1 MKLAVCVAYFNNVKE
16 IPRLLDPVYK
26 HVDMVIAID
35 GKYPGFEWDGN
46 LSTDGSTEL
55 LIEKYNAVVEINKS
69 PVEQIDKRNQYLDIA
84 ESAGMDWV
92 LVLDT
97 DDYLHKKWQDWNRF
111 YSELDKLKDDKLAN
125 IYSWISPKWRKNWNL
140 VEDNTWKLYTRL
152 IRPDKVRYDVT
163 HWTFSAKRDPTI
175 FEMPRETVDGIRITS
190 DSTLRT
196 KKYMDAGFEWAKKQ
210 MVEEDIRFEEPRVK
224 RMKYNYWIKEIKRVI
239 NMPNTIIL
247 RDNTPDKITE
257 KIKKEIENP

>member
-1 MKLAVCVAYFNNVKE
+1 MTKPRVALAVAYFNNVKE
-16 IPRLLDPVYK
+16 LPRLLDPVK
-26 HVDMVIAID
+26 EHVDLIIGID

-46 LSTDGSTEL
+46 LSNDGSTEL
-55 LIEKYNAVVEINKS
+55 LISKYNAVVEINKS
-69 PVEQIDKRNQYLDIA
+69 PVEQIDKRNQYLEIA
-84 ESAGMDWV
+84 DKAGMDWV

-111 YSELDKLKDDKLAN
+111 YKELEALPKEQKLAN

-152 IRPDKVRYDVT
+152 LRPAEVRYDIT
-163 HWTFSAKRDPTI
+163 HWTYIAKEKATI
-175 FEMPRETVDGIRITS
+175 FEMAETTIDGIRITS

-210 MVEEDIRFEEPRVK
+210 MVEENDRFEEPRAK
-224 RMKYNYWIKEIKRVI
+224 RLKYNFWLKQIKRTLS
-239 NMPNTIIL
+239 MPNIKVL
-247 RDNTPDKITE
+247 EYNTEDKITE
-257 KIKKEIENP
+257 HLDKI